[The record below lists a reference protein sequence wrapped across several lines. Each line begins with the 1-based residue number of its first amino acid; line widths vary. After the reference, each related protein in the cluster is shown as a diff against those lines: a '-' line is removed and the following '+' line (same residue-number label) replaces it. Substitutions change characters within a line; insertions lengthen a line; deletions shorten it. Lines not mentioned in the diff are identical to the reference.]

1 MRSWKC
7 DTIKILDFVV
17 PIQNVLYKFF
27 SALSLFHLGELE
39 KFFGFL
45 STFGNWMGKIFSILL
60 LCFQETFSSE
70 NLD

>member
-7 DTIKILDFVV
+7 DTNKILDFVV

-27 SALSLFHLGELE
+27 SALSFFHLGELE

-45 STFGNWMGKIFSILL
+45 STFGNWMDKIFSILL
-60 LCFQETFSSE
+60 LCFPETFSSE